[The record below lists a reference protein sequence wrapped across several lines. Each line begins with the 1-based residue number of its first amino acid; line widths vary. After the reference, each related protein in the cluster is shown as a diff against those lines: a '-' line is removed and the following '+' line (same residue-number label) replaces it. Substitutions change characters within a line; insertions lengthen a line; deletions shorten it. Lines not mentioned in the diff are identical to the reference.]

1 MEEAAPSAPDLA
13 QGLAD
18 PGTFEVRDDGLASR
32 DPLEYPG
39 YADALRAA
47 AERANADESVVTGM
61 AVIGGH
67 RVELAVFCFAFL
79 GGSMGEVAGERLA
92 RALERA
98 AKRRVPFVLRTAT
111 GGARMQEGMR
121 SLIQMPKVVA
131 ARLELGQAH
140 EAFIAILGHPTTG
153 GVLASLG
160 ALADITIAESDA
172 TIGFAG
178 PRVAERFTGQPL
190 PSDSH
195 TAASAFR
202 NGLVDAVVE
211 PGLVPRAI
219 GDILGCLA
227 PSGRGPGAP
236 QERQEGAAEQI
247 DAWDAVQRAR
257 SPQRRAGRWLVAAI
271 SDSFLE
277 VRGDRAGGDDPA
289 VITGIARIEGRP
301 AVGIALD
308 PQHAP
313 TPTGFRK
320 ARRCLELAA
329 RLDLPLVTLVDT
341 RGADPSASSEAAGI
355 GWEIARLFEAMLT
368 LPVPTL
374 AIVTGEGGSGGA
386 LAFATTDRLVAFEDS
401 IFSVIAPEGAAEIL
415 WKDATRAPEAART
428 LKLTATDL
436 RDLGI
441 ADEVEPG
448 PMDAAALKKAVT
460 YHLDLLMSETPRG
473 ADLVAN
479 RRRRWRKTW

>member
-1 MEEAAPSAPDLA
+1 MEEAAPNAHDLA

-18 PGTFEVRDDGLASR
+18 PGTFELREDGLASR
-32 DPLEYPG
+32 DPLGYPG

-47 AERANADESVVTGM
+47 AERAGTDESVVSGI

-131 ARLELGQAH
+131 ARLHLAEAH
-140 EAFIAILGHPTTG
+140 EAFIAVLGHPTTG
-153 GVLASLG
+153 GVLASLA

-178 PRVAERFTGQPL
+178 PRVAQRFTGQPL

-211 PGLVPRAI
+211 PAWVPRAI
-219 GDILGCLA
+219 GDILGCLE
-227 PSGRGPGAP
+227 PSARSPRMPEKRRDAS
-236 QERQEGAAEQI
+236 AEHVA
-247 DAWDAVQRAR
+247 AWDAVQRAR
-257 SPQRRAGRWLVAAI
+257 SPERPSGRALIAAI
-271 SDSFLE
+271 SDSFVEL
-277 VRGDRAGGDDPA
+277 RGDRGGDDDPA
-289 VITGIARIEGRP
+289 VVTGIARIEARP
-301 AVGIALD
+301 VVGIALD

-313 TPTGFRK
+313 TPAGFRK
-320 ARRCLELAA
+320 ARRCLEVAG

-355 GWEIARLFEAMLT
+355 AWEIARLFEAMLT
-368 LPVPTL
+368 VPVPTL

-415 WKDATRAPEAART
+415 WKDTTRAPEAARN
-428 LKLTATDL
+428 LKLTASDL

-441 ADEVEPG
+441 ADDVEPG
-448 PMDAAALKKAVT
+448 PLDAASVKNAVT
-460 YHLDLLMSETPRG
+460 YHLDLLTSEPPRG
-473 ADLVAN
+473 AELAAD